1 MTTDKYD
8 TIIKQRTELSK
19 ANQRTIEAYRE
30 LEKLRKKI
38 AELEAKLKES
48 EAKAKRWI
56 EMSAKLMSEKIQEA
70 YQNK

>member
-38 AELEAKLKES
+38 AELEAKLTES